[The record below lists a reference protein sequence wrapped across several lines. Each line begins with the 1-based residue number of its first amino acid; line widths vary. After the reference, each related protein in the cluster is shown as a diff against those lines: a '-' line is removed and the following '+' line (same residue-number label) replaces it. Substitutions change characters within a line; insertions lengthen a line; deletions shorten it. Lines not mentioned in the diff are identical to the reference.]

1 MRKAAQ
7 PRFLA
12 RLGPF
17 RLWLGVRVSVVI
29 GLGFRIALGYRVGVR
44 VIGLGFRIGLRL
56 GHRVKGWVWST
67 PVPRSHHEV
76 LPAIT
81 IYFAL

>member
-44 VIGLGFRIGLRL
+44 VIGLGFRIGLGYRVGVRVIGL
-56 GHRVKGWVWST
+56 GFRRGLGYRVGVSYRVKVGS
-67 PVPRSHHEV
+67 
-76 LPAIT
+76 
-81 IYFAL
+81 